1 MKVTFILVHLHNIR
15 SRAFRKVDWATAW
28 LCRSRFTVLVKK
40 FATPSREKPEVL
52 EAHLPDLGLGQSF
65 PSDRQLW
72 HQVRVLPMDTG
83 NGTSY
88 CYILH
93 GGSLSVVFVL
103 LALRVTVIITRLTGI
118 FSARSSLLSG
128 GRLALKGIVLFLLR
142 FLMLRSGS
150 IRQVYKGSSCYFIA
164 RQLGKDSTK
173 GYTATL
179 VSCPLGSA
187 M

>member
-1 MKVTFILVHLHNIR
+1 MPLH
-15 SRAFRKVDWATAW
+15 
-28 LCRSRFTVLVKK
+28 
-40 FATPSREKPEVL
+40 REKPEVL

-65 PSDRQLW
+65 PSGRQLW

-83 NGTSY
+83 NAISY

-128 GRLALKGIVLFLLR
+128 GRLALKGIVLLLLR

-164 RQLGKDSTK
+164 RQLGKDATK

>member
-1 MKVTFILVHLHNIR
+1 MSI
-15 SRAFRKVDWATAW
+15 
-28 LCRSRFTVLVKK
+28 
-40 FATPSREKPEVL
+40 
-52 EAHLPDLGLGQSF
+52 
-65 PSDRQLW
+65 
-72 HQVRVLPMDTG
+72 
-83 NGTSY
+83 
-88 CYILH
+88 
-93 GGSLSVVFVL
+93 VFVL

-142 FLMLRSGS
+142 FLMLRSRS
-150 IRQVYKGSSCYFIA
+150 IRQVYKGSSCYFSA
-164 RQLGKDSTK
+164 RQLGKDATK

>member
-1 MKVTFILVHLHNIR
+1 M
-15 SRAFRKVDWATAW
+15 
-28 LCRSRFTVLVKK
+28 
-40 FATPSREKPEVL
+40 
-52 EAHLPDLGLGQSF
+52 
-65 PSDRQLW
+65 
-72 HQVRVLPMDTG
+72 
-83 NGTSY
+83 
-88 CYILH
+88 
-93 GGSLSVVFVL
+93 SVVFVL

-142 FLMLRSGS
+142 FLMLRSRS
-150 IRQVYKGSSCYFIA
+150 IRQVYKGSSCYLIA
-164 RQLGKDSTK
+164 RQLRKDATK